1 MRHQLPQFINI
12 EDKVF
17 GPFTFKQF
25 VYLAGGAGLAYVL
38 WRLLPTIVAVIIVIP
53 VVAFALA
60 LAFYKVN
67 NRPFIDTVQ
76 AAFTHTLKTKFYLW
90 RRRTVTEEEKKQLAA
105 KKVPTPPV
113 DAQTEAEGLSF
124 KDSKLRSLSWSLD
137 VLDMA
142 DSNATRDQDK
152 LNGQ

>member
-25 VYLAGGAGLAYVL
+25 IYLAGGAGLAYVL
-38 WRLLPTIVAVIIVIP
+38 WRLLPTIVAVIVVIP

-90 RRRTVTEEEKKQLAA
+90 RRRTVTEEEKKKLAA
-105 KKVPTPPV
+105 KVPTPPKS
-113 DAQTEAEGLSF
+113 AAEEAEGLSF
-124 KDSKLRSLSWSLD
+124 KESNLRNIAWNLD